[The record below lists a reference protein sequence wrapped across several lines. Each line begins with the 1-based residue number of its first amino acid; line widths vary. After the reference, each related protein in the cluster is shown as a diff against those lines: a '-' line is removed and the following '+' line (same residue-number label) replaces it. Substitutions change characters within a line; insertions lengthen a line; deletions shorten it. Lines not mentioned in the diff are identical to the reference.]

1 MTTQSYITHS
11 LSNVTGIFCLATPA
25 TTLDL
30 SWLFCPQLV
39 SLSYTPH
46 WRTTTLPG
54 RRLHAFCIGH
64 CSPCILR
71 ANANSGHFLGRSVF
85 SSQFLISFSFTLPRS
100 SVDEKEDSSLA
111 KMEQK
116 DQVRDYIEYE
126 EVGVPSHIRRTKRPS
141 CMERPSK
148 FSILM
153 VVLFI
158 LAGVANIGAWLW
170 ITRGHRDALNEEW
183 NHCGRS
189 SEEAMRLGC
198 VMEPL
203 FYGWMPKQC
212 VYKELSDRYPVFED
226 RKWYLEKDMIVW
238 FTSLSPITPTILTN
252 CF

>member
-1 MTTQSYITHS
+1 
-11 LSNVTGIFCLATPA
+11 
-25 TTLDL
+25 
-30 SWLFCPQLV
+30 
-39 SLSYTPH
+39 
-46 WRTTTLPG
+46 
-54 RRLHAFCIGH
+54 
-64 CSPCILR
+64 
-71 ANANSGHFLGRSVF
+71 
-85 SSQFLISFSFTLPRS
+85 
-100 SVDEKEDSSLA
+100 
-111 KMEQK
+111 MEQK

-170 ITRGHRDALNEEW
+170 ITRGHRDALDEEW

-189 SEEAMRLGC
+189 SEEAMQRGC

-226 RKWYLEKDMIVW
+226 RKWYLEKDMINEVESEALW
-238 FTSLSPITPTILTN
+238 RGSNIKVYTHIYHGEHCLFQWRKIMFAINNHEQYIDNKTISIHHSSHCADQLTVGREGDDAIN
-252 CF
+252 EVELGFYRCRNTIWAS